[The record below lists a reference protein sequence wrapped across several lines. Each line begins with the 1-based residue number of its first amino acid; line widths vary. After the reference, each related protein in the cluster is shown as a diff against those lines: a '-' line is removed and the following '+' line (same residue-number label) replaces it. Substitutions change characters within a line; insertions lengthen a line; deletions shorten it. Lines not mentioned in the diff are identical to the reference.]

1 MSNRFKDTLKK
12 IRDDSAKRNVAGLA
26 VRSEA
31 DLEKSARTVH
41 AFEFRENIEKV
52 IEEFV
57 ANFQAEAPS
66 FVLTRGFFEGKYML
80 ALRADEQLNDA
91 NGDIGTYF
99 SRIMFLLD
107 PHGED
112 DEFAMQCR
120 RTVRNLDAETTSC
133 TTPMVDD
140 AKADLAAFIEQQFID
155 FAERYFAETEL
166 TAPASANS

>member
-12 IRDDSAKRNVAGLA
+12 IRDDSTKRSVAGLA

-31 DLEKSARTVH
+31 DLERSADTVR
-41 AFEFRENIEKV
+41 AFEFRESVEKV

-57 ANFQAEAPS
+57 ENFQAEAES

-91 NGDIGTYF
+91 NGDVGGYF
-99 SRIMFLLD
+99 SRVMFLLD
-107 PHGED
+107 PHSEDGE
-112 DEFAMQCR
+112 FSIQCR
-120 RTVRNLDAETTSC
+120 RTVRNVDTETNTCS
-133 TTPMVDD
+133 TAMTDE
-140 AKADLAAFIEQQFID
+140 AKVELGAFIEKQFID